1 MILQHITIWNY
12 KYMKYNKIFL
22 KNNNIN
28 IVILILKTYIDDYRE

>member
-22 KNNNIN
+22 KNNIN
-28 IVILILKTYIDDYRE
+28 IVILILKTYIDDYSE